1 MLNNISI
8 ATGACFGGSEWH
20 YQRRDVR
27 PEPRA
32 RRRRHACV
40 HQRHVHHVLRPG
52 AYCVCRHGRR
62 TVRARSSAPECIPAD
77 NLLVLFRSRL
87 LGNFGVG
94 HNSAQT
100 DLRTLADLAH
110 FLMGSSATLALQRVA
125 AVCQR
130 MESIGEASLAADS
143 DSKAGGADG
152 AAGAT
157 EDALKQIAELLK
169 EGKREYADAERWL
182 KSWYAQHNQTFE
194 STADAA
200 PDPEGE
206 GDADPKP
213 DAEAAA
219 PLAGSIEK
227 SPAAGKA
234 AGIDRDAPPPRPPPT
249 EAATP
254 NPAPD
259 PKLKRQSDKPIAV

>member
-1 MLNNISI
+1 MASALTDPSGIINTETFDQNLELDDDD
-8 ATGACFGGSEWH
+8 T
-20 YQRRDVR
+20 
-27 PEPRA
+27 
-32 RRRRHACV
+32 HAYTKDMFTMYFA
-40 HQRHVHHVLRPG
+40 Q
-52 AYCVCRHGRR
+52 
-62 TVRARSSAPECIPAD
+62 APTAFAGMD
-77 NLLVLFRSRL
+77 AAL
-87 LGNFGVG
+87 
-94 HNSAQT
+94 AQT

-143 DSKAGGADG
+143 DSKAAGADG
-152 AAGAT
+152 AARAGGAT

-194 STADAA
+194 SAADAA

-206 GDADPKP
+206 GDAGLKL

-227 SPAAGKA
+227 SPAARKA
-234 AGIDRDAPPPRPPPT
+234 AGIDPDVPPPRPPPT

-254 NPAPD
+254 TPAP
-259 PKLKRQSDKPIAV
+259 KLERQSDKPIAV

>member
-1 MLNNISI
+1 MTDPSGIINAETFDQNLELDDDD
-8 ATGACFGGSEWH
+8 T
-20 YQRRDVR
+20 
-27 PEPRA
+27 
-32 RRRRHACV
+32 HAYTKDMFTMYFA
-40 HQRHVHHVLRPG
+40 QAPTAFAGMDAALYALALLPL
-52 AYCVCRHGRR
+52 
-62 TVRARSSAPECIPAD
+62 SAF
-77 NLLVLFRSRL
+77 LLTTCSFFFRSCL

-94 HNSAQT
+94 HDSAQT

-130 MESIGEASLAADS
+130 METIGEASLAADS